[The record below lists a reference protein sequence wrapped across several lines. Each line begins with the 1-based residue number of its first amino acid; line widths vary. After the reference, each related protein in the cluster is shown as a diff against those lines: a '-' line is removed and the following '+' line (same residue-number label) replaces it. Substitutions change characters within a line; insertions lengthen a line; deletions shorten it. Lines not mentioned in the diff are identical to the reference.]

1 MKKSFL
7 VLFLLSFLTAGAQ
20 PAYRLKEMQR
30 EKLGRGLVCVREGD
44 SVIVSWRLLSED
56 DASTAFNVYCDNKRI
71 NGKPLT
77 GATFLKTKATGK
89 TATYRVATLDE
100 GKESGRKDGVF
111 TLLGSVDAPY
121 LSIPL
126 RKPQDGRTPDGR
138 TYRYSA
144 NDASVADVDGD
155 GEYEIILKWDP
166 SNSHDNSHE
175 GYTGNVYLDC
185 YKIVKGEKLEV
196 KGEKLKGKSGSSSSA
211 SFGKGEEDGFL
222 WRIDLGRNIRAGAHY
237 TQFMAYDLDGDG
249 KAEIVCK
256 TADGT
261 RDGKGRCIGDS
272 TADYRTNGVMDK
284 QIDGKGG
291 RSRARNVGRILEGAE
306 YLTVFSGET
315 GEALKTVDYV
325 PGRGNVASWG
335 DSYGNRCDRFLACVG
350 YLDGIHPSVIMCR
363 GYYTKTYLAA
373 FDWDGKDLHLR
384 WLFDSEAIDKERGRG
399 ALPYSGQGNH
409 NLRVGDV
416 DGDGCDEI
424 TYGSMA
430 VDHDGRG
437 LYTTGMGHG
446 DAIHLMAF
454 YPDSTQLQ
462 VWDVHEN
469 KRDGSDFRDAR
480 TGRIIFQIKSN
491 EDVGRGMAA
500 DIDPTNPGLEMWSA
514 SQRGYYDVKGVLHPT
529 DFWIPQN
536 SAVWWDGDL
545 CRELLDRNTV
555 SKYNWQ
561 KNRMDR
567 IVQFEGCEFNNGTKS
582 NPCLAADILGDWRE
596 EVIVRSRDSEELRI
610 YTTTLPTNYRFNC
623 WMEDIPYRLSV
634 ATENVGY
641 NQPREPGIYFA
652 SDMKMP

>member
-1 MKKSFL
+1 MRFRNILAMMASVAAFA
-7 VLFLLSFLTAGAQ
+7 VMEAQ
-20 PAYRLKEMQR
+20 PAYDLTKLQR
-30 EKLGRGLVCVREGD
+30 EKLGRGLVCVRDAD
-44 SVIVSWRLLSED
+44 SVVVSWRLLSED
-56 DASTAFNVYCDNKRI
+56 KETTAFNVYCNQKKL
-71 NGKPLT
+71 NSKPIT
-77 GATFLKTKATGK
+77 QSTFLKVKAAKGD
-89 TATYRVATLDE
+89 AVYRVATVDE

-111 TLLGSVDAPY
+111 RLSESAQKAY

-126 RKPQDGRTPDGR
+126 RKPADGVTPDGR
-138 TYRYSA
+138 AYRYHA

-155 GEYEIILKWDP
+155 GTYEIILKWDP
-166 SNSHDNSHE
+166 SNAHDNSHE

-185 YKIVKGEKLEV
+185 YRIPGTDGTGEK
-196 KGEKLKGKSGSSSSA
+196 
-211 SFGKGEEDGFL
+211 EDKDPFM

-261 RDGKGRCIGDS
+261 RDGKGHCIGDS
-272 TADYRTNGVMDK
+272 AADYRTNGMMDK

-291 RSRARNVGRILEGAE
+291 RNRYRNVGRILEGPE

-325 PGRGNVASWG
+325 PGRGNIASWG

-373 FDWDGKDLHLR
+373 FDWDGKDLRLR
-384 WLFDSEAIDKERGRG
+384 WLFDSEAVDRERGRG

-430 VDHDGRG
+430 VDHDGTG

-469 KRDGSDFRDAR
+469 RRDGSDFRDAR
-480 TGRIIFQIKSN
+480 TGRIIFQIKDDS
-491 EDVGRGMAA
+491 DVGRGMAA
-500 DIDPTNPGLEMWSA
+500 DIDPTNPGLEMWSS
-514 SQRGYYDVKGVLHPT
+514 SQRGYFDVKGKLHPT

-545 CRELLDRNTV
+545 CRELLDRNTI
-555 SKYNWQ
+555 SKYNWT

-567 IVQFEGCEFNNGTKS
+567 IMTFEGCEFNNGTKS
-582 NPCLAADILGDWRE
+582 NPCLAADVLGDWRE
-596 EVIVRSRDSEELRI
+596 EVIVRTRDSEELRI
-610 YTTTLPTNYRFNC
+610 YTTTLPTSHRFNC

-652 SDMKMP
+652 SDMKK